1 MVRGMLTIT
10 GLDELKQ
17 AEGEDLGTSDWHEV
31 TQEAIDAFADVSGD
45 HQWIH
50 VDRERAK
57 ETPFGGTIAHGYYT
71 LSLAPRFSEQ
81 IMRLDG
87 FAFAVNYGLNK
98 VRFPAPL
105 PVGSKVRMSAKLA
118 SLEEVPGGA
127 QITMVLTF
135 EREGG
140 DKPVCVAESLSR
152 VYTA

>member
-1 MVRGMLTIT
+1 MRTIT

-17 AEGEDLGTSDWHEV
+17 AEGQDLGTSDWHEV
-31 TQEAIDAFADVSGD
+31 TQPAIDAFAEVTGD

-50 VDRERAK
+50 VDPERAK

-71 LSLAPRFSEQ
+71 LSLAPMLMSRIFALE
-81 IMRLDG
+81 G

-105 PVGSKVRMSAKLA
+105 TVGSKVRMHAELSK
-118 SLEEVPGGA
+118 LEEIPGGA
-127 QITMVLTF
+127 QMTVTATF

-140 DKPVCVAESLSR
+140 DKPVCVAETLAR
-152 VYTA
+152 VYAT

>member
-1 MVRGMLTIT
+1 MRTIS

-17 AEGEDLGTSDWHEV
+17 AEGQDLGTSDWHEV
-31 TQEAIDAFADVSGD
+31 TQDAIDAFADVTGD

-50 VDRERAK
+50 VDPERAK

-71 LSLAPRFSEQ
+71 LSLAPMFTGQIFS
-81 IMRLDG
+81 LDG

-105 PVGSKVRMSAKLA
+105 PVGSRVRMHARLA
-118 SLEEVPGGA
+118 ALDPIPGGA
-127 QITMVLTF
+127 QITVEVTF

-140 DKPVCVAESLSR
+140 EKPVCVAESLAR
-152 VYTA
+152 VYEG

>member
-1 MVRGMLTIT
+1 MRTIS

-17 AEGEDLGTSDWHEV
+17 AEGQDLGTSDWHEV
-31 TQEAIDAFADVSGD
+31 TQDAIDAFADVTGD

-50 VDRERAK
+50 VDPERAK

-71 LSLAPRFSEQ
+71 LSLAPMFTGQIFS
-81 IMRLDG
+81 LDG

-105 PVGSKVRMSAKLA
+105 PVGSRVRMHARLA
-118 SLEEVPGGA
+118 ALDPIPGGA
-127 QITMVLTF
+127 QITVEVTF

-140 DKPVCVAESLSR
+140 EKPVCVAESLAR
-152 VYTA
+152 VYEE